1 MNNHLMMLLQAAQGG
16 GDPIQILSQLAGNDP
31 MMAQALKMVQGK
43 TPDQLRRMA
52 ENMARERGTS
62 PEAILIDAL
71 KTRRRAQKEA
81 AENE

>member
-1 MNNHLMMLLQAAQGG
+1 MNNPLMMLLQAAQGG

-52 ENMARERGTS
+52 ATQYRSSASWPGMT
-62 PEAILIDAL
+62 
-71 KTRRRAQKEA
+71 Q
-81 AENE
+81 

>member
-1 MNNHLMMLLQAAQGG
+1 MNNPLMMLLQAAQGG

-71 KTRRRAQKEA
+71 KTRHRAQKEA